1 MKAQIKLRSDVCFEG
16 TTGSGHQVVMDG
28 PEESGGKDQG
38 GRPMEML
45 LIGMGGCTAYDVVT
59 ILRKARQQLDEC
71 VVEIDSE
78 RADEPPKIFTKIHLH
93 YKLLGKDLEA
103 KKVERAIN
111 LSTEKYCSATI
122 MLAKTASVTHSYE
135 ILSDI

>member
-16 TTGSGHQVVMDG
+16 TTETGHKVIMDG
-28 PEESGGKDQG
+28 PEESGGKNQG

-59 ILRKARQQLDEC
+59 ILRKGRQELDDC
-71 VVEIDSE
+71 VVDIDSQ
-78 RADEPPKIFTKIHLH
+78 RADEPPKVFTKIHLH
-93 YKLLGKDLEA
+93 YKLSGKDLQA
-103 KKVERAIN
+103 SKVERAIN

-122 MLAKTASVTHSYE
+122 MLAKTAEVTHSYE
-135 ILSDI
+135 IISG